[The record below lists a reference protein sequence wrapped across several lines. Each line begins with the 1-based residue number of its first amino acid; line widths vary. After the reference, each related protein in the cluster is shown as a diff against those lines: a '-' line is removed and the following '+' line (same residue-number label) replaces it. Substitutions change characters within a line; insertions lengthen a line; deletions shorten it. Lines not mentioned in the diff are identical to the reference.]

1 LFPQF
6 CGNDFSY
13 KKNAPKIP
21 SRKIAGRISLAKK
34 LSPKILPAIL
44 REGILSRKKRFPL
57 QKFLPQNPFPQ
68 FCGKDFC
75 SQKIQLGAQVVTDL
89 RDRFLD
95 KKCNELQKNGRNNVS
110 STFITAF
117 RITQAHMDQPS
128 GDGEMAEAVFG
139 SNQTVG
145 ILQHS
150 NYIIYLV
157 SRVQCESLAYPLS
170 NAPTLNKIGPEL
182 SQE

>member
-6 CGNDFSY
+6 CGNDFSC
-13 KKNAPKIP
+13 KKIVPQNP
-21 SRKIAGRISLAKK
+21 SRNFAGRNSLTKKKISPSKI
-34 LSPKILPAIL
+34 SPPKFLPAKL
-44 REGILSRKKRFPL
+44 REGL
-57 QKFLPQNPFPQ
+57 
-68 FCGKDFC
+68 
-75 SQKIQLGAQVVTDL
+75 KIQLGAQVVTDL

-95 KKCNELQKNGRNNVS
+95 KKCNKLEKNGRNNVS